1 MSEEERMDIVKL
13 EGLFDLLAP
22 AVVLVK
28 RRVLAL
34 NNSISFSEFHYM
46 YPYIVSMMWRLFEPT
61 MMVQHHVPSMFLS
74 VYCIR
79 LIVLLCR

>member
-28 RRVLAL
+28 RRILAL
-34 NNSISFSEFHYM
+34 NNSISFSEFRYM
-46 YPYIVSMMWRLFEPT
+46 YPYIVSVMWKLFEPT
-61 MMVQHHVPSMFLS
+61 MMVWCCVCPCCVNPF
-74 VYCIR
+74 IR
-79 LIVLLCR
+79 FIAFLCR